1 MTTFNDYVKYRLRSS
16 LLRTAAFAV
25 IALVMTYYSV
35 TPSLSIWTV
44 ADNIGAN
51 YYYKVPGGVYAGY
64 LDLSVAY
71 TVLVLAA
78 AVIAVLEMAGFKNKR
93 NLDTLYSLP
102 LSRFQLALAHYV
114 SGAVQVFAVYTA
126 SVLCALAAALPYI
139 AHLKLWILP
148 VYYIFSLIFGLG
160 FYSFVCF
167 FFSEGNT
174 LIDGIIFAG
183 MWLFVLMAFFGTL
196 NDANAFEQYLANISI
211 RDYKIILAD
220 YNTWGIASSP
230 LGNLAIVFT
239 DMIGVGKSFW
249 SNAERIMDTFYMF
262 YVWLVIY
269 AACAY
274 GYFRSFVRRGAEKA
288 GEISESP
295 FGYKF
300 LIPFYGFCLIL
311 SDIAVLF
318 AVFIFALM
326 FIGYVIYRR
335 GVKLKKSDVA
345 MLISAVALSLLTL
358 LRPIEQLL
366 PVTAAGVLA
375 VVLLVRLILAIR
387 KKTGKREVA
396 KRAILLIFSAA
407 LLALLMVGGWNMICH
422 YARAFLYLVAY
433 AIN

>member
-1 MTTFNDYVKYRLRSS
+1 MTTFNDYIKYRLRSS
-16 LLRTAAFAV
+16 LMRTAAFAV
-25 IALVMTYYSV
+25 IAIVLTYYAVS
-35 TPSLSIWTV
+35 PSLSIWTV

-139 AHLKLWILP
+139 AHLKLWMLP

-160 FYSFVCF
+160 FYSFICF
-167 FFSEGNT
+167 FFCEGNT
-174 LIDGIIFAG
+174 VFDGVIFAG
-183 MWLFVLMAFFGTL
+183 AWVFVLMAFFGTL
-196 NDANAFEQYLANISI
+196 NDSNIFAPYLYGIHI

-239 DMIGVGKSFW
+239 DMIGAGKNFRES
-249 SNAERIMDTFYMF
+249 AERVMDTFYMF
-262 YVWLVIY
+262 YVWAGIY

-274 GYFRSFVRRGAEKA
+274 GYFRSFLRRGAEKA

-300 LIPFYGFCLIL
+300 LIPFYGICLI

-375 VVLLVRLILAIR
+375 VVLLVRLILAIL